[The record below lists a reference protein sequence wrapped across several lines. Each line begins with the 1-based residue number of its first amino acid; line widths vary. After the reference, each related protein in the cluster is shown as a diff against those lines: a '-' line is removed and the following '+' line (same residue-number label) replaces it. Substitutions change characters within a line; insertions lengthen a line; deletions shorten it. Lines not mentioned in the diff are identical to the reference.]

1 MPATRP
7 DLLSIVTGYRYS
19 TLKSIVVCLEDA
31 VSEMDV
37 ADGLENLK
45 RLLVDIQSVGGRPD
59 DGPLVFVRPRNA
71 DMAAELN
78 DWPLITLIDGFIVPK
93 LNSDSIMSWS
103 LAVNRP
109 ELLLMP
115 TLETPDVFVP
125 DAMVALR
132 DALDSEFSDK
142 IIALRIGGN
151 DLMGCLGLRRSKTMS
166 IYNSPMGY
174 VIPMLAGIM
183 GAGGY
188 ALTAPVFE
196 RMDSPELLKRELEM
210 DIAHGL
216 VGKTAIH
223 PSQIPL
229 IHDALKVENEDVE
242 SATKILAKDAQAVFK
257 HGGAMCEPATHL
269 KWARNTLDRA
279 RFYGTTQSQ
288 VSLKAAQA
296 PQLRALQA

>member
-196 RMDSPELLKRELEM
+196 RMASPELLKRELEM

>member
-242 SATKILAKDAQAVFK
+242 SATKILANDAQAVFK